1 MASPM
6 GTTGGAIMSAKWS
19 LTIILVLVFHLII
32 VALVSAEL
40 EPGAAAYTFPF
51 GTVSRQE
58 AASAGMIEAILA
70 LVVSIILV
78 WRTRWEE

>member
-1 MASPM
+1 MSP
-6 GTTGGAIMSAKWS
+6 KWS
-19 LTIILVLVFHLII
+19 LTIILVLVFHLIY
-32 VALVSAEL
+32 VALGSAQL
-40 EPGAAAYTFPF
+40 EPGAVAYTFPF
-51 GTVSRQE
+51 GTVSQTY